1 MGKRQSD
8 NVCLTQS
15 PAKRISR
22 AADFQRDNKAELQS
36 KTLASE
42 AELEHHL
49 ALSPKSNMG
58 NMAEKS
64 TSSISSKPTK
74 SVAFTTATTYVFPV
88 AYGGSAV
95 PKLEGPPVGMAS
107 HHTETLTANL
117 SNSTRCKRG
126 RVCKLSHLDRVL
138 KLQAAHYSVADI
150 ETFCEDAA
158 AIRMSREGTMEFL
171 RRETQQ
177 KQRPPG
183 RLRM

>member
-1 MGKRQSD
+1 
-8 NVCLTQS
+8 
-15 PAKRISR
+15 
-22 AADFQRDNKAELQS
+22 
-36 KTLASE
+36 
-42 AELEHHL
+42 
-49 ALSPKSNMG
+49 
-58 NMAEKS
+58 
-64 TSSISSKPTK
+64 
-74 SVAFTTATTYVFPV
+74 
-88 AYGGSAV
+88 
-95 PKLEGPPVGMAS
+95 MAS

-183 RLRM
+183 RLRMWYPTSHSGGGDESDGSESDDDDDDCLY

>member
-1 MGKRQSD
+1 
-8 NVCLTQS
+8 
-15 PAKRISR
+15 
-22 AADFQRDNKAELQS
+22 
-36 KTLASE
+36 
-42 AELEHHL
+42 
-49 ALSPKSNMG
+49 
-58 NMAEKS
+58 
-64 TSSISSKPTK
+64 
-74 SVAFTTATTYVFPV
+74 FTTATTYVFPV

-183 RLRM
+183 RLRMWYPTSNGDESDNSDDDDDDEYGAY